1 MIKAIPYFKEKSFC
15 PVIFLKQWIEISKIQ
30 KTFDYIKNTY
40 KPDEIKFEDIEDYS
54 HKVKIF

>member
-1 MIKAIPYFKEKSFC
+1 MKTAFASMGKYYNFI
-15 PVIFLKQWIEISKIQ
+15 LEISKIQ

-54 HKVKIF
+54 HKVIKKFNIKDCR